1 MKGTNRKRPVETD
14 RLTRFK
20 MRKSGK
26 NWIVIGTTWLQ
37 FLNFTRLFRTSSVQV
52 EEDNIDEV
60 NSSSGRA
67 ILKAI
72 VAGTSIIAGG
82 ATLTHQQQVEA
93 DETVANEKTIDTNAN
108 TTQKSTFVV
117 PTELITEDTQD
128 SVVSDA
134 TSLNTSQS
142 ESISIQESQSV
153 SASASVQES
162 LSTSASMS
170 ASTSASQS
178 AQASVS
184 DSQSASEVVAT
195 SQDAKPEVYD
205 VVLKSETS
213 DENTAKAELH
223 HLVNQAEYLMNTD
236 IFKNANEDLQTA
248 LKETIKQYSA
258 ILQSNANLNDEDYQ
272 YGFENLLLLINEI
285 KSNTY
290 SSQPNILMANYAAT
304 SSYNPVSTAPGDVES
319 IYNTTNGLR
328 WIYGDNKVW
337 GSIQDVITSRDSG
350 QSIWM
355 GKGNFKITKISLGDG
370 KDRWT
375 ITFFPKKGL
384 MYDPSQY
391 PDPYGLQNARFGFLL
406 TKDYT
411 ITSDVNIKVE
421 VDLNHPTFGNG
432 LTGNKT
438 TVNSTNNQASFDF
451 NPNTDVNKTDGHVN
465 NYSFIGDKGSNGY
478 IQETY
483 YISKDVNGS
492 QTSNLLQS
500 RIYQGDSY
508 STLETE
514 DQTSRQNSRIL
525 TKDNNV
531 VGKKGANGVISKDS
545 FGTAMYMKSYG
556 TADATAT
563 MFASYTI
570 SFDTIHSNETQ
581 KNLPLGSRGGA
592 FSGVYATVDSYQNS
606 WRNLVGD
613 FYGEESMKGDYITN
627 INLPKFES
635 NSNSTSISQSQK
647 QSESASNSASESAS
661 TSASESASTSTSA
674 SESASTSASESASI
688 SASESASTSAS
699 ESAST
704 SASESAS
711 TSASESASTSASES
725 ASTSASESASTSASE
740 SASTSA
746 SESASKSASESAST
760 SASESASTSAS
771 ESASTSASESASIS
785 ASESASTSASESA
798 STSASESA
806 STSASESAS
815 TSASES
821 ASTSASES
829 ASTSAS
835 ESASTSASESA
846 STSAS
851 ESASTSAS
859 ESAST
864 SASESASTSA
874 SESASTSASESA
886 STSASESA
894 STSASESAS
903 TSASESASTSA
914 SESASTSASESAST
928 SASES
933 ASTSASESASTSAS
947 EPA

>member
-52 EEDNIDEV
+52 EEDNIDEL

-556 TADATAT
+556 TVDATAT

-661 TSASESASTSTSA
+661 TSASESASTSASESASESASTSA
-674 SESASTSASESASI
+674 SESASTSASESAST
-688 SASESASTSAS
+688 SASESASTSASEFASTSAS

-725 ASTSASESASTSASE
+725 ASTSASESASTSASK
-740 SASTSA
+740 SAST
-746 SESASKSASESAST
+746 SASESAST

-771 ESASTSASESASIS
+771 ESASTSASESASTS
-785 ASESASTSASESA
+785 ASESASTSSSESASTSASESA

-864 SASESASTSA
+864 SASESASTSV
-874 SESASTSASESA
+874 SASESA
-886 STSASESA
+886 STSADRKSVV
-894 STSASESAS
+894 
-903 TSASESASTSA
+903 
-914 SESASTSASESAST
+914 
-928 SASES
+928 
-933 ASTSASESASTSAS
+933 
-947 EPA
+947 

>member
-1 MKGTNRKRPVETD
+1 MKVSNRKRPIETD

-37 FLNFTRLFRTSSVQV
+37 FLNFTRLFRTTSVKV
-52 EEDNIDEV
+52 EEDIVDEA
-60 NSSSGRA
+60 NDSSRRA
-67 ILKAI
+67 LLKAI

-108 TTQKSTFVV
+108 TTQKSTFAV
-117 PTELITEDTQD
+117 PTELTTEDMQD
-128 SVVSDA
+128 SLASDE
-134 TSLNTSQS
+134 SSVNTSQS

-153 SASASVQES
+153 SESASVQES

-178 AQASVS
+178 VQASVS
-184 DSQSASEVVAT
+184 DSQSDSEVVAT

-205 VVLKSETS
+205 VMLKSEAS

-236 IFKNANEDLQTA
+236 IFKNANADLQTA

-272 YGFENLLLLINEI
+272 YGFANLLLLINEI
-285 KSNTY
+285 KNNAY

-304 SSYNPVSTAPGDVES
+304 SSYNPVSTAPGDVGS
-319 IYNTTNGLR
+319 VYNTTNGLR

-355 GKGNFKITKISLGDG
+355 GKANFKITKISLGDG

-384 MYDPSQY
+384 MYDPSRY
-391 PDPYGLQNARFGFLL
+391 PNPYGLYNARFGFLL

-432 LTGNKT
+432 LTGKKS

-465 NYSFIGDKGSNGY
+465 NYTFVGDKGSNGY

-492 QTSNLLQS
+492 QTSNLLQN

-525 TKDNNV
+525 TIDKNV

-556 TADATAT
+556 TQDES

-581 KNLPLGSRGGA
+581 KNLPLGSGGGA
-592 FSGVYATVDSYQNS
+592 FSGVYATVDSLQNR

-627 INLPKFES
+627 DNLPKFES

-647 QSESASNSASESAS
+647 Q
-661 TSASESASTSTSA
+661 
-674 SESASTSASESASI
+674 
-688 SASESASTSAS
+688 SESASTSAS

-711 TSASESASTSASES
+711 TSASESASTSASE
-725 ASTSASESASTSASE
+725 A
-740 SASTSA
+740 
-746 SESASKSASESAST
+746 
-760 SASESASTSAS
+760 
-771 ESASTSASESASIS
+771 
-785 ASESASTSASESA
+785 ASTSASESA

-859 ESAST
+859 EIDKFIVSKV
-864 SASESASTSA
+864 
-874 SESASTSASESA
+874 
-886 STSASESA
+886 
-894 STSASESAS
+894 
-903 TSASESASTSA
+903 
-914 SESASTSASESAST
+914 
-928 SASES
+928 
-933 ASTSASESASTSAS
+933 
-947 EPA
+947 PPKGNWHPRR

>member
-1 MKGTNRKRPVETD
+1 MKGTNRKRSVETD

-117 PTELITEDTQD
+117 PAELITEDTQD

-205 VVLKSETS
+205 VVLKSKTS

-492 QTSNLLQS
+492 QTSNLLQN

-531 VGKKGANGVISKDS
+531 VGKNGVNGVISKDS

-592 FSGVYATVDSYQNS
+592 FSGVYATVDSYQNR

-635 NSNSTSISQSQK
+635 NSNSTSISQK
-647 QSESASNSASESAS
+647 QSESASASESAS
-661 TSASESASTSTSA
+661 TSASESAST
-674 SESASTSASESASI
+674 
-688 SASESASTSAS
+688 
-699 ESAST
+699 
-704 SASESAS
+704 
-711 TSASESASTSASES
+711 
-725 ASTSASESASTSASE
+725 
-740 SASTSA
+740 
-746 SESASKSASESAST
+746 
-760 SASESASTSAS
+760 
-771 ESASTSASESASIS
+771 
-785 ASESASTSASESA
+785 STSASESA

-933 ASTSASESASTSAS
+933 ASTSASESASISASESASTSAS
-947 EPA
+947 ESASTSASESASTSASESASTSASESASTSASESASTSASESASTSASESASTSASESASTSASE

>member
-1 MKGTNRKRPVETD
+1 MKGSNRKRPVETD

-37 FLNFTRLFRTSSVQV
+37 FLNFTRLFRTTSVKV
-52 EEDNIDEV
+52 EEDIVDDGND
-60 NSSSGRA
+60 SSRRA
-67 ILKAI
+67 LLKAI

-93 DETVANEKTIDTNAN
+93 DETVANEKVIDTNAN
-108 TTQKSTFVV
+108 TTQKATFTV
-117 PTELITEDTQD
+117 PTELTSEDTQD
-128 SVVSDA
+128 SLASDE
-134 TSLNTSQS
+134 SSVNTSQS

-153 SASASVQES
+153 SESASVQES

-205 VVLKSETS
+205 VVLKSEAS

-236 IFKNANEDLQTA
+236 IFKNANADLQTA

-272 YGFENLLLLINEI
+272 YGFANLLLLINEI
-285 KSNTY
+285 KSNAY

-304 SSYNPVSTAPGDVES
+304 SSYNPVSTAPGDVGS

-355 GKGNFKITKISLGDG
+355 GKANFKITKISLGDG

-421 VDLNHPTFGNG
+421 VDLKNPTFGNG

-492 QTSNLLQS
+492 QTSKLLQN

-514 DQTSRQNSRIL
+514 DQTSRQSSRIL
-525 TKDNNV
+525 TIDNNV

-592 FSGVYATVDSYQNS
+592 FSGVYATVDSYQNR

-627 INLPKFES
+627 NNLPKFES

-647 QSESASNSASESAS
+647 QSESASNSASESQKEI
-661 TSASESASTSTSA
+661 ESYSRSQ
-674 SESASTSASESASI
+674 SI

-746 SESASKSASESAST
+746 SESALT

-771 ESASTSASESASIS
+771 ESA
-785 ASESASTSASESA
+785 
-798 STSASESA
+798 
-806 STSASESAS
+806 
-815 TSASES
+815 
-821 ASTSASES
+821 
-829 ASTSAS
+829 
-835 ESASTSASESA
+835 
-846 STSAS
+846 
-851 ESASTSAS
+851 
-859 ESAST
+859 
-864 SASESASTSA
+864 
-874 SESASTSASESA
+874 
-886 STSASESA
+886 
-894 STSASESAS
+894 
-903 TSASESASTSA
+903 
-914 SESASTSASESAST
+914 
-928 SASES
+928 
-933 ASTSASESASTSAS
+933 
-947 EPA
+947 

>member
-1 MKGTNRKRPVETD
+1 MKGSNRKRPVETD

-37 FLNFTRLFRTSSVQV
+37 FLNFTRLFRTTSVKV
-52 EEDNIDEV
+52 EEDIVDDGDD
-60 NSSSGRA
+60 SSRRA
-67 ILKAI
+67 LLKAI

-93 DETVANEKTIDTNAN
+93 DETVANEKVIDTNAN
-108 TTQKSTFVV
+108 TTQKATCTV
-117 PTELITEDTQD
+117 PTELTSEDTQD
-128 SVVSDA
+128 SLASDE

-205 VVLKSETS
+205 VVLKSEAS

-236 IFKNANEDLQTA
+236 IFKNANADLQTA

-272 YGFENLLLLINEI
+272 YGFANLLLLINEI
-285 KSNTY
+285 KSNAY

-304 SSYNPVSTAPGDVES
+304 SSYNPVSTTPGDVGS

-384 MYDPSQY
+384 MYDPSRY

-483 YISKDVNGS
+483 YISKEVNGS
-492 QTSNLLQS
+492 QTSNLLQN

-592 FSGVYATVDSYQNS
+592 FSGVYATVDSYQNT

-627 INLPKFES
+627 DNLPKFES
-635 NSNSTSISQSQK
+635 NSNSTSISQK
-647 QSESASNSASESAS
+647 Q
-661 TSASESASTSTSA
+661 
-674 SESASTSASESASI
+674 
-688 SASESASTSAS
+688 SESASTSAS

-704 SASESAS
+704 SASKSAS
-711 TSASESASTSASES
+711 TSTSESQKIEQSYSRSH
-725 ASTSASESASTSASE
+725 
-740 SASTSA
+740 
-746 SESASKSASESAST
+746 
-760 SASESASTSAS
+760 
-771 ESASTSASESASIS
+771 SIS

-894 STSASESAS
+894 SISASESASTSSSESASTSASESAS

-947 EPA
+947 ESASTSASEIGRAHV